1 MKVEPVEQIEWK
13 GIETVAAARGMV
25 LGHRPVEIHLPANY
39 HHALFVRLRS
49 SNAPAQPEMLDI
61 TGGPELLTEIA
72 RIDGLK
78 DFDDLA
84 PTVSETGS
92 RIHVV
97 SPSPKIAI
105 IPVAT
110 ED

>member
-1 MKVEPVEQIEWK
+1 MNVEPIGQIEWQ
-13 GIETVAAARGMV
+13 GVETVAVARGMV

-39 HHALFVRLRS
+39 HHALFMRLRAG
-49 SNAPAQPEMLDI
+49 NAPAQPEVLDI

-84 PTVSETGS
+84 PTASETGS

-97 SPSPKIAI
+97 SPSPKVAI

-110 ED
+110 DD